1 MKKIIVISLRQ
12 RERERETERERQR
25 DRERER
31 ETERDIPKLTTF
43 EYFKCRQLLLL
54 NNSIVG
60 ILHLNIS
67 IVINT
72 GASLRMN
79 DLNVVSLGARHQTG
93 CS

>member
-1 MKKIIVISLRQ
+1 MKQIIVISLRQ
-12 RERERETERERQR
+12 RER

-54 NNSIVG
+54 NNSMYVG
-60 ILHLNIS
+60 VLHLNNS

-79 DLNVVSLGARHQTG
+79 NSIVVSLGARHQTG

>member
-1 MKKIIVISLRQ
+1 MKKNNCNQFETKREKERQ
-12 RERERETERERQR
+12 RER
-25 DRERER
+25 DSERER

-54 NNSIVG
+54 NNSNVG

-79 DLNVVSLGARHQTG
+79 NSIVVSLGARHQTG